1 MSESKQI
8 FEQVLAALE
17 HFEPQ
22 ELALL
27 EQHLHRLR
35 SKRMAEVSV
44 PEHFPPKIKELLR
57 KKGWNWPPDEKLK
70 AQMWEAAQ
78 KFLGSMRTDPRVL
91 EKVRQEDFPG
101 RFPEAI
107 RKEGP
112 PSPSM
117 RTFVASQALTP
128 IFFGSMTL

>member
-27 EQHLHRLR
+27 EQHIHRLR

-57 KKGWNWPPDEKLK
+57 KKGWKWPPDEKRK
-70 AQMWEAAQ
+70 AQIREAAQ
-78 KFLGSMRTDPRVL
+78 KCLGSMHTDPRVL
-91 EKVRQEDFPG
+91 EQVRQEDCPG
-101 RFPEAI
+101 RVPEAL
-107 RKEGP
+107 RKEGR
-112 PSPSM
+112 PS
-117 RTFVASQALTP
+117 RKE
-128 IFFGSMTL
+128 

>member
-8 FEQVLAALE
+8 FEQVLAVLE

-70 AQMWEAAQ
+70 AQMREALDN
-78 KFLGSMRTDPRVL
+78 FLGSSHTDTAVL
-91 EKVRQEDFPG
+91 KEVHKDFPG
-101 RFPEAI
+101 RFPDDVRI
-107 RKEGP
+107 QQD
-112 PSPSM
+112 SPSNPSKKM
-117 RTFVASQALTP
+117 ENLWLIPTRT
-128 IFFGSMTL
+128 

>member
-1 MSESKQI
+1 MSESKQM

-17 HFEPQ
+17 HFEPR
-22 ELALL
+22 EFALL

-70 AQMWEAAQ
+70 AQMREALDN
-78 KFLGSMRTDPRVL
+78 FLGSSHTDTVVL
-91 EKVRQEDFPG
+91 KEVHKDFPG
-101 RFPEAI
+101 RFPDDVRI
-107 RKEGP
+107 QQD
-112 PSPSM
+112 SPSNP
-117 RTFVASQALTP
+117 SKK
-128 IFFGSMTL
+128 GD